1 MKKSLNYIALAA
13 GLMAFASCADF
24 LDEKAQGI
32 VTEDDF
38 NTEANV
44 EQLCNAAYSTLG
56 NTTWHCPTVSLWSL
70 GCVRSGDTYKGGGGT
85 GDCGLAHQWEVYYSN
100 TVDNEWTDNLW
111 VQYYIN
117 ISRVNKALEFLG
129 KLTDE
134 QMPLRQQRIA
144 EMKFLRGHYYF
155 DLKILFKHV
164 PFIDETMDDA
174 AKNAATNR
182 DLTNRQLWDRI
193 ALDFKEAAAVL
204 PDIQAEVGR
213 PTCWA
218 AKAYLAKTL
227 LYAAYVQDD
236 DKNTVLSIDENQLKQ
251 AGALLDEVIRSGRF
265 ALATDFSSNF
275 LTETENGCESIFA
288 VQYSTNDGTIFGRI
302 DEDHAL
308 NYPMA
313 ARYPATCG
321 FHQPSHNLI
330 NAFKTQNG
338 LPMFETYYDVDAAK
352 DGDFHHVNPTVDPR
366 LDHTVGIPGRPFK
379 YEPDFVY
386 EKSWS
391 RVPGVYSYYSC
402 MKELVGPSDPTLTAT
417 TYFAGSAK
425 NLDIIRYDDV
435 LLWKAEVD
443 IELGDNLVEAR
454 DLINQIRTRAGRST
468 GKLIDADGNQYGNYD
483 IAIYTDDNYT
493 WNQAN
498 ARQALRWERRLE
510 FATEGNRFF
519 DLVRWGIAASYLNS
533 YIAKEKNVVDYLRDA
548 HFTENRDEYL
558 PIPLNQMN
566 YSGEKYTQNVGW

>member
-1 MKKSLNYIALAA
+1 
-13 GLMAFASCADF
+13 
-24 LDEKAQGI
+24 
-32 VTEDDF
+32 
-38 NTEANV
+38 
-44 EQLCNAAYSTLG
+44 
-56 NTTWHCPTVSLWSL
+56 
-70 GCVRSGDTYKGGGGT
+70 
-85 GDCGLAHQWEVYYSN
+85 
-100 TVDNEWTDNLW
+100 
-111 VQYYIN
+111 
-117 ISRVNKALEFLG
+117 
-129 KLTDE
+129 
-134 QMPLRQQRIA
+134 
-144 EMKFLRGHYYF
+144 
-155 DLKILFKHV
+155 
-164 PFIDETMDDA
+164 
-174 AKNAATNR
+174 
-182 DLTNRQLWDRI
+182 
-193 ALDFKEAAAVL
+193 
-204 PDIQAEVGR
+204 
-213 PTCWA
+213 
-218 AKAYLAKTL
+218 
-227 LYAAYVQDD
+227 
-236 DKNTVLSIDENQLKQ
+236 
-251 AGALLDEVIRSGRF
+251 
-265 ALATDFSSNF
+265 
-275 LTETENGCESIFA
+275 
-288 VQYSTNDGTIFGRI
+288 
-302 DEDHAL
+302 
-308 NYPMA
+308 MA

-425 NLDIIRYDDV
+425 NIIRYDDV

-468 GKLIDADGNQYGNYD
+468 GKLIDADGKQYGNYD